1 MTPPVPRRV
10 EEMVVAKV
18 RENLL
23 TASNIRKPVRPVDE
37 KMDGIVRE

>member
-1 MTPPVPRRV
+1 MTPPVPRRI

-23 TASNIRKPVRPVDE
+23 TDSNIRKLVRLVDK